1 MPLSLYD
8 FPDVYDVVLRRS
20 PEVVPCE
27 VRSIDA
33 LLGGR
38 GAEGARILELACGAC
53 AHGIPLARMGYRVT
67 GVDRSAA
74 MQAEAARQAE
84 AAGITLELAQGD
96 ITDFALDSGPFDAA
110 LFLYET
116 FPVLTTYDEI
126 TRHFQAVRRH
136 LITGGLYI
144 IDLDAR
150 QHGVGTSAGEWGRKS
165 LAIPG
170 GSVEV
175 WHEDFPG
182 DWVQGTSRM
191 ALHTRI
197 CRGSATIETVDDWRL
212 RVYSP
217 WELSVLART
226 LEGWTLRGF
235 VSWRDLSP
243 DIAAEK
249 HYFLVL
255 EAS

>member
-1 MPLSLYD
+1 
-8 FPDVYDVVLRRS
+8 
-20 PEVVPCE
+20 
-27 VRSIDA
+27 
-33 LLGGR
+33 
-38 GAEGARILELACGAC
+38 
-53 AHGIPLARMGYRVT
+53 MGYRVT
-67 GVDRSAA
+67 GIDRSEA
-74 MQAEAARQAE
+74 MLAEAARRAD
-84 AAGITLELAQGD
+84 AAGVALELARAD
-96 ITDFALDSGPFDAA
+96 IIDFSLNSSPFDAA

-116 FPVLTTYDEI
+116 FPVLTAHDEI
-126 TRHFQAVRRH
+126 TRHFRAVRCH
-136 LITGGLYI
+136 LKAGGLYV

-150 QHGVGTSAGEWGRKS
+150 KHGVGTSAGEWGRKT
-165 LAIPG
+165 LPIPG

-182 DWVQGTSRM
+182 DWVQGTSHM
-191 ALHTRI
+191 TLHTRI

-217 WELSVLART
+217 WELSVLVRT

-243 DIAAEK
+243 DIADEQ

-255 EAS
+255 EAT